1 MPVFAV
7 KSCIKAVKLVL
18 SSMVQTWMGPLSVLA
33 DGVGV
38 EPPQPAVHMA
48 TAIRPI
54 AVMCFLSTPFIEPP
68 PRWHPCFARF
78 PRLTGTGY
86 GTGYGE
92 YSTGGPGCQEGNRKG

>member
-18 SSMVQTWMGPLSVLA
+18 SSIVQTWSGPLSVLA
-33 DGVGV
+33 DEPGV

-54 AVMCFLSTPFIEPP
+54 AVMCFLNTPFIEPP
-68 PRWHPCFARF
+68 PRWR
-78 PRLTGTGY
+78 PRLDSSPGLTGTGY

-92 YSTGGPGCQEGNRKG
+92 YSTGGLRCQEGSRKG